1 MSIEQ
6 ARRAFDT
13 FGRFEQKCLEVA
25 RDSSQSARSSLQLL
39 NAKIAEITR
48 ANAEA
53 NFALAMLAESTD
65 VAPAMELQSEQVRK
79 QMDNFVH
86 QLEEMRDLTTKI
98 IQDANPAKTDIGD
111 ALTVRNQAPR
121 VEQQQRLVLSLV
133 RRRLHAGRSARLL
146 GRSEGPAGIVA
157 DVVEGLVDGAAPAVA
172 DGLQVRVVIL
182 KPYGEVLLERAAAI
196 DQEVERRPDR
206 DVRAHGRIE
215 RDQRAF
221 GGVTQ
226 ARAAPDDAIED
237 GLPVFHLA
245 DLEVDR
251 VAHRLDEI
259 AGVVDQE

>member
-1 MSIEQ
+1 MGCVVALQRLAAQSGEGGEADVGGSEPLRDLLKMSIEQ

-13 FGRFEQKCLEVA
+13 FGRFERKGLEVA

-133 RRRLHAGRSARLL
+133 RRRLCR
-146 GRSEGPAGIVA
+146 
-157 DVVEGLVDGAAPAVA
+157 AV
-172 DGLQVRVVIL
+172 
-182 KPYGEVLLERAAAI
+182 RAAI
-196 DQEVERRPDR
+196 RPLRRSSRDR
-206 DVRAHGRIE
+206 G
-215 RDQRAF
+215 
-221 GGVTQ
+221 
-226 ARAAPDDAIED
+226 
-237 GLPVFHLA
+237 
-245 DLEVDR
+245 
-251 VAHRLDEI
+251 
-259 AGVVDQE
+259 